1 MSVKLS
7 NRLAAVAGYIEK
19 GAAVVDVG
27 TDHGFLPVYL
37 AENDLARSIIASD
50 MSAGSLA
57 AARRSAAKYG
67 VTDKL
72 TFVVAPGLDSVD
84 SSMADT
90 IVIAGMGGETIAGIL
105 ADAPWV
111 STPGVRLIAQPQTK
125 APELYSWLLGNGYV
139 LRDMKRVHDK
149 GRNYTIIICQG

>member
-1 MSVKLS
+1 MRIKLS

-37 AENDLARSIIASD
+37 AESGLARSIIASD

-57 AARRSAAKYG
+57 AARRSAVKYG
-67 VTDKL
+67 VADKL
-72 TFVVAPGLDSVD
+72 TFITAPGLDGVGA
-84 SSMADT
+84 SMADT
-90 IVIAGMGGETIAGIL
+90 VVIAGMGGETIAGIL

-111 STPGVRLIAQPQTK
+111 SAPGVRLIAQPQTK
-125 APELYSWLLGNGYV
+125 APELYAWLLANGYV
-139 LRDMKRVHDK
+139 LRDMKRVRDK